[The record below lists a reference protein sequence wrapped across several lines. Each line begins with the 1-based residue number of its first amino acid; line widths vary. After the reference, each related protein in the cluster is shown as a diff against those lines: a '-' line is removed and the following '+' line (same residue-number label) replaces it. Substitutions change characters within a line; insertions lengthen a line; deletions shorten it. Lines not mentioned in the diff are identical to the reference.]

1 MAKFL
6 FEKKEKGWVLNR
18 NTHPHWVLSCDDECI
33 KEKLADSLN
42 KAAEF
47 LRKGV

>member
-6 FEKKEKGWVLNR
+6 FEKKEKGWALSR
-18 NTHPHWVLSCDDECI
+18 NTYPRWVLYCDDECS
-33 KEKLADSLN
+33 KERLADSLK